1 MSITIKQGDC
11 LEVLATLPENSLD
24 ACVTDPPY
32 GLGTVKDVAGLMME
46 WLNNRDGHEHVGGSG
61 FMSRQWDRSV
71 PSPRMWRELYR
82 VLKPGAYAL
91 VFAGSR
97 TSDLM
102 GLSLRLAGFE
112 LVDSIFYCFGAGFPK
127 GADVGKMIDRAQG
140 MEREVVGVVDTRSSF
155 DGKERKSEAINTNW
169 RSAEGRTDVRDLSK
183 KNITAPATPDAQL
196 WDGYRSQLKPAH
208 EPILICR
215 KPLDGTI
222 AQNALKWGTAG
233 AFNIEATRVGTG
245 KRVPGSLS
253 KSKGERCL
261 GKFNLE
267 TGNESG
273 HNPNVGRYPAN
284 LILQH
289 AHDCDE
295 SGCGL
300 SCPVKLMGEQS
311 GVLGRGG
318 FPAKRNKEKQVNTY
332 GRYGDETNGISRRTD
347 TGTAARYFTQIN
359 PDPFIYSGKAT
370 KKDRTCNGAVTNTH
384 PTVKSRALI
393 KHLIKLIMPPSPDA
407 VVIDPFGGSG
417 TTGVAAKELGRNAI
431 LIEREPEYVEL
442 INARIEATNEPKES
456 DIAQLSL
463 DVI

>member
-1 MSITIKQGDC
+1 MIDIRHGDC
-11 LEVLATLPENSLD
+11 LEVLATLPENSID

-32 GLGTVKDVAGLMME
+32 GLGTVKDVAGLMVE
-46 WLNNRDGHEHVGGSG
+46 WLNDRDGHEHVGGSG

-127 GADVGKMIDRAQG
+127 GADVGKMLDRDQG
-140 MEREVVGVVDTRSSF
+140 MEREVVGANPHARPS
-155 DGKERKSEAINTNW
+155 DGMQFANMGVKSHPP
-169 RSAEGRTDVRDLSK
+169 
-183 KNITAPATPDAQL
+183 ITAPATPEAQL

-208 EPILICR
+208 ETILVCR
-215 KPLDGTI
+215 KPLEGTI

-233 AFNIEATRVGTG
+233 AFNIEATRVGTEG
-245 KRVPGSLS
+245 SRTNSSKPKSNRVGVMS
-253 KSKGERCL
+253 GMTT
-261 GKFNLE
+261 GTE
-267 TGNESG
+267 TII
-273 HNPNVGRYPAN
+273 HNQGRYPAN

-295 SGCGL
+295 SGCGC
-300 SCPVKLMGEQS
+300 SCPVRLMGEQS
-311 GVLGRGG
+311 GVSVSSSHSRNNGDFKSVALGRKSAHTSCGH
-318 FPAKRNKEKQVNTY
+318 A
-332 GRYGDETNGISRRTD
+332 D

-370 KKDRTCNGAVTNTH
+370 KKDRTCNGAVTNAH
-384 PTVKSRALI
+384 PTVKPRELI
-393 KHLIKLIMPPSPDA
+393 KHLLKLVMPPSPDA
-407 VVIDPFGGSG
+407 VAIDPFGGSG

-431 LIEREPEYVEL
+431 LIEREAEYIEL
-442 INARIEATNEPKES
+442 IRDRVDATNEPAIEQIPLFKP
-456 DIAQLSL
+456 
-463 DVI
+463 

>member
-11 LEVLATLPENSLD
+11 LEVLATLPENSID

-32 GLGTVKDVAGLMME
+32 GLGQVKDIAGLMTE
-46 WLNNRDGHEHVGGSG
+46 WLADRDGHEHVGGSG
-61 FMSRQWDRSV
+61 FMGRDWDKSV
-71 PSPRMWRELYR
+71 PSPRMWRSLYR

-112 LVDSIFYCFGAGFPK
+112 LVDSIFWCFGSGFPK
-127 GADVGKMIDRAQG
+127 GADVGKMLDKVAG
-140 MEREVVGVVDTRSSF
+140 VEREVVG
-155 DGKERKSEAINTNW
+155 I
-169 RSAEGRTDVRDLSK
+169 RTDGNKGGGAKTYDDDAYVWDK
-183 KNITAPATPDAQL
+183 PFAVTAPATPDAQL

-208 EPILICR
+208 EPILVCR
-215 KPLDGTI
+215 KPLEGTI

-233 AFNIEATRVGTG
+233 AFNIEATRVGVDWGADPNGRNSRKKG
-245 KRVPGSLS
+245 KSVNAFGQFDDTHHSRHS
-253 KSKGERCL
+253 
-261 GKFNLE
+261 
-267 TGNESG
+267 
-273 HNPNVGRYPAN
+273 PNGRYPAN

-295 SGCGL
+295 SGCGC
-300 SCPVKLMGEQS
+300 SCPVRLMGEQS
-311 GVLGRGG
+311 GVSVSNPHARNNGDFKSVALGRKSAYTSCGH
-318 FPAKRNKEKQVNTY
+318 
-332 GRYGDETNGISRRTD
+332 TD

-370 KKDRTCNGAVTNTH
+370 KKDRTCNGAVTNPH
-384 PTVKSRALI
+384 PTVKPRELI

-407 VVIDPFGGSG
+407 AVIDPFGGSG

-431 LIEREPEYVEL
+431 LIEREPEYIEL

-456 DIAQLSL
+456 DTVQLSL

>member
-11 LEVLATLPENSLD
+11 LEVLATLPENSID

-32 GLGTVKDVAGLMME
+32 GLGTVKDIAGLIME
-46 WLNNRDGHEHVGGSG
+46 WLNDRDGHEHVGGSG

-112 LVDSIFYCFGAGFPK
+112 LVDSIFWCFGAGFPK

-140 MEREVVGVVDTRSSF
+140 MEREVVG
-155 DGKERKSEAINTNW
+155 I
-169 RSAEGRTDVRDLSK
+169 RTDGNKGGGAKTYDDDAYVWDK
-183 KNITAPATPDAQL
+183 PFAVTAPATPDAQL

-208 EPILICR
+208 EPILVCR
-215 KPLDGTI
+215 KPLEGTI

-233 AFNIEATRVGTG
+233 AFNIEATRVGTDWETDPG
-245 KRVPGSLS
+245 KRLNGKIERAPKTKHILGRFAANPGSVTWKPTPS
-253 KSKGERCL
+253 
-261 GKFNLE
+261 
-267 TGNESG
+267 
-273 HNPNVGRYPAN
+273 GRYPAN

-295 SGCGL
+295 SGCGC
-300 SCPVKLMGEQS
+300 SCPVRLMGEQS
-311 GVLGRGG
+311 GKTGNGYRPNKMNYDFKSNPLG
-318 FPAKRNKEKQVNTY
+318 KNI
-332 GRYGDETNGISRRTD
+332 YGDMDRVFDGFGFND

-370 KKDRTCNGAVTNTH
+370 KKDRTCNGAVTNAH
-384 PTVKSRALI
+384 PTVKPRELI

-431 LIEREPEYVEL
+431 LIEREAEYVEL
-442 INARIEATNEPKES
+442 INARIEATNEPKDS
-456 DIAQLSL
+456 NTVQLSL